1 MRYTM
6 HKGEEMSVEQ
16 KTESLKQMLS
26 NSQDIT
32 TRLFICKNKTKCG
45 LVFIDNAIDKLLLSS
60 SVIEPLQKFEWSDNL
75 ENDLWLIQQNIIAFT
90 SVKTVKTIDDTL
102 DDILNGFCAVIFED
116 CQTILMVECAK
127 WVTRLPSEPP
137 TSAVI
142 HGPREG
148 FVEDVTTNI
157 SLVRKRLKT
166 KELKIEQLIIGRET
180 KTEVRVCYLNNIV
193 KHEIVDKIIEKL
205 KKINIDGI
213 IDSSYLASF
222 LGDNTGSMFKQVG
235 TAEKPDIVVAKM
247 LEGRVAII
255 VDGSPFVLTL
265 PYLYI
270 EDLQSSNDYYMSPAH
285 ATFMRIIRCI
295 GLLGSILL
303 PGLYVALLVYHY
315 EIIPIKLLITIT
327 NSIQG
332 IPLPPFIEILF
343 ITLMFECLYEASL
356 RMPRYIGLALSIVG
370 AIILGDTA
378 VKAGLISSPGVL
390 VVAVAGM
397 LSYTVPDQSA
407 QISILRVV
415 FTIIG
420 GIFGLLG
427 LILGGMTLIAY
438 LASMTSYDTPYLAP
452 MSPFIIPDQKDA
464 IIKRS
469 LNQQK
474 MRPKSIPNSNARRQ
488 N

>member
-1 MRYTM
+1 
-6 HKGEEMSVEQ
+6 MSIQE
-16 KTESLKQMLS
+16 KTEALKKLLN

-32 TRLFICKNKTKCG
+32 TRLFVCKNNTKCG
-45 LVFIDNAIDKLLLSS
+45 LVFVDNAVDKLLLSS
-60 SVIEPLQKFEWSDNL
+60 SVIEPLQKFEWTNNKDN
-75 ENDLWLIQQNIIAFT
+75 DITLIQENIIAYT
-90 SVKTVKTIDDTL
+90 AVKTVKTIEDTI
-102 DDILNGFCAVIFED
+102 DDILNGFCAVLFDD

-127 WVTRLPSEPP
+127 WITRIPSEPP

-148 FVEDVTTNI
+148 FVEDITTNL
-157 SLVRKRLKT
+157 SLIRKRLKT
-166 KELKIEQLIIGRET
+166 KELKIEQLVVGRET
-180 KTEVRVCYLNNIV
+180 KTEVRVCYLNNIA
-193 KHEIVDKIIEKL
+193 KHEIVEKIIEKL
-205 KKINIDGI
+205 KKIDIDGI

-222 LGDNTGSMFKQVG
+222 LGDNTGSLFKQVG
-235 TAEKPDIVVAKM
+235 TSEKPDITVAKM
-247 LEGRVAII
+247 LEGRIAIV

-285 ATFMRIIRCI
+285 ATFMRFIRCI
-295 GLLGSILL
+295 GLLGAILL

-327 NSIQG
+327 NSVQG

-420 GIFGLLG
+420 GIFGLFG
-427 LILGGMTLIAY
+427 LILGGMVLIAY

-452 MSPFIIPDQKDA
+452 MSPFIIPDQKDG
-464 IIKRS
+464 IIKQS
-469 LNQQK
+469 LTKQK
-474 MRPKSIPNSNARRQ
+474 MRPRSIPNQNARRQ

>member
-1 MRYTM
+1 
-6 HKGEEMSVEQ
+6 MSITQ
-16 KTESLKQMLS
+16 KTDALKQMLN

-32 TRLFICKNKTKCG
+32 TRLFICKNNTKCG
-45 LVFIDNAIDKLLLSS
+45 LVFIDSAVDKLLLSS
-60 SVIEPLQKFEWSDNL
+60 SVIEPLQKFDFTNNKDN
-75 ENDLWLIQQNIIAFT
+75 DITSIQQTIIAYT
-90 SVKTVKTIDDTL
+90 SVKTVKTIEDTL
-102 DDILNGFCAVIFED
+102 QDILNGFCAVLFED

-127 WVTRLPSEPP
+127 WITRLPSEPP

-148 FVEDVTTNI
+148 FVEDITINM
-157 SLVRKRLKT
+157 SLIRKRLKT
-166 KELKIEQLIIGRET
+166 KELKVEQLIIGKET
-180 KTEVRVCYLNNIV
+180 QTQVRVCYLSNIADNNVV
-193 KHEIVDKIIEKL
+193 KKILTKL
-205 KKINIDGI
+205 KQIKIDGI

-222 LGDNTGSMFKQVG
+222 LGDNKGSLFKQVG
-235 TAEKPDIVVAKM
+235 TAEKPDVVVAKM
-247 LEGRVAII
+247 LEGRVAVV

-265 PYLYI
+265 PFLYI
-270 EDLQSSNDYYMSPAH
+270 EDLQSSNDYYLSPAH
-285 ATFMRIIRCI
+285 ATFMRIMRCF
-295 GLLGSILL
+295 GLFGAIIL
-303 PGLYVALLVYHY
+303 PGIYVALLVYHY

-332 IPLPPFIEILF
+332 IPLPPFIEVLF
-343 ITLMFECLYEASL
+343 IIVMFECLYEASL

-407 QISILRVV
+407 QISVLRVI

-420 GIFGLLG
+420 GIFGLYG
-427 LILGGMTLIAY
+427 LILGGMVLIAY
-438 LASMTSYDTPYLAP
+438 LASMTSYNSPYLAP
-452 MSPFIIPDQKDA
+452 LSPFIIPDQKDG
-464 IIKRS
+464 ILKRS

-474 MRPKSIPNSNARRQ
+474 TRPQSIPNKNARRQ
-488 N
+488 G

>member
-1 MRYTM
+1 MLCTT
-6 HKGEEMSVEQ
+6 KGAKMSIEE
-16 KTESLKQMLS
+16 KTNSLKTQLN
-26 NSQDIT
+26 NSQDIS
-32 TRLFICKNKTKCG
+32 TRLFVCKNNTKCG

-60 SVIEPLQKFEWSDNL
+60 SVIEPLQKFDWTNNKESDIQT
-75 ENDLWLIQQNIIAFT
+75 IQQQIIAFT
-90 SVKTVKTIDDTL
+90 SVKTVKTIEDTL
-102 DDILNGFCAVIFED
+102 DDVLNGFCTVLFED
-116 CQTILMVECAK
+116 CQTILMVECSK
-127 WVTRLPSEPP
+127 WITRLPTEPP

-148 FVEDVTTNI
+148 FVEDVNTNL
-157 SLVRKRLKT
+157 SLIRKRLKT
-166 KELKIEQLIIGRET
+166 KELKIENLILGRET
-180 KTEVRVCYLNNIV
+180 KTEIRICYLKNIA
-193 KHEIVDKIIEKL
+193 KQEIVNKIVEKIEK
-205 KKINIDGI
+205 IDIDGI
-213 IDSSYLASF
+213 IDSSYLSSF
-222 LGDNTGSMFKQVG
+222 LGDNTGSLFKQVG

-247 LEGRVAII
+247 LEGRIAII

-285 ATFMRIIRCI
+285 ATFMRIIRCF
-295 GLLGSILL
+295 GLFGAIIL

-315 EIIPIKLLITIT
+315 QIIPIKLLITIT

-332 IPLPPFIEILF
+332 IPLPPFVEILF

-397 LSYTVPDQSA
+397 LSYTVPDQAA
-407 QISILRVV
+407 QISVLRVI

-420 GIFGLLG
+420 GVFGLLG
-427 LILGGMTLIAY
+427 LILAGMALIAY
-438 LASMTSYDTPYLAP
+438 LASMTSYNTPYLAP
-452 MSPFIIPDQKDA
+452 MSPFIIPDQKDG
-464 IIKRS
+464 ILKRA

-474 MRPKSIPNSNARRQ
+474 TRPKSIPNQNSRRLK
-488 N
+488 

>member
-1 MRYTM
+1 MTI
-6 HKGEEMSVEQ
+6 EQ
-16 KTESLKQMLS
+16 KTQNIKQYLN

-32 TRLFICKNKTKCG
+32 TRTFICKNDTKCG
-45 LVFIDNAIDKLLLSS
+45 LVFIDSAVDKLLLSS
-60 SVIEPLQKFEWSDNL
+60 SVIDPLQKFEWTNNKDN
-75 ENDLWLIQQNIIAFT
+75 DITTIQESIIAYT
-90 SVKTVKTIDDTL
+90 SVATTKTIKETISN
-102 DDILNGFCAVIFED
+102 ILNGFCAVLFDD
-116 CQTILMVECAK
+116 CDTILMVECAK

-148 FVEDVTTNI
+148 FVEDVTTN
-157 SLVRKRLKT
+157 LALLRKRLKT
-166 KELKIEQLIIGRET
+166 KELKIEQLVIGRET
-180 KTEVRVCYLNNIV
+180 ATEVRVCYLNNIADPT
-193 KHEIVDKIIEKL
+193 IVQKIVQKL
-205 KKINIDGI
+205 KKIDIDGVV
-213 IDSSYLASF
+213 DSSYLAAF
-222 LGDNTGSMFKQVG
+222 LGDNRGSLFKQVG

-265 PYLYI
+265 PFLYI
-270 EDLQSSNDYYMSPAH
+270 EDLQSSNDYYLSPAH
-285 ATFMRIIRCI
+285 ATFMRFMRCFGLFGAII
-295 GLLGSILL
+295 L

-332 IPLPPFIEILF
+332 IPLPPFVEVLF
-343 ITLMFECLYEASL
+343 IIVMFECLYEASL

-407 QISILRVV
+407 QISVLRVI

-420 GIFGLLG
+420 GIFGLFG
-427 LILGGMTLIAY
+427 LILGGMVLISY
-438 LASMTSYDTPYLAP
+438 LASMTSYNTPYLAP
-452 MSPFIIPDQKDA
+452 MSPFILQDQKDA
-464 IIKRS
+464 IFKRS

-474 MRPKSIPNSNARRQ
+474 LRPKSIPNTNARRQ

>member
-1 MRYTM
+1 
-6 HKGEEMSVEQ
+6 MSITQ
-16 KTESLKQMLS
+16 KTDALKQMLN

-32 TRLFICKNKTKCG
+32 TRLFICKNNTKCG
-45 LVFIDNAIDKLLLSS
+45 LVFIDSAVDKLLLSS
-60 SVIEPLQKFEWSDNL
+60 SVIEPLQKFDFTNNKDN
-75 ENDLWLIQQNIIAFT
+75 DITLIQQTIIAYT
-90 SVKTVKTIDDTL
+90 SVKTAKTIEDTL
-102 DDILNGFCAVIFED
+102 QDILNGFCAVLFED

-148 FVEDVTTNI
+148 FVEDITINM
-157 SLVRKRLKT
+157 SLIRKRLKT
-166 KELKIEQLIIGRET
+166 KELKVEQLVIGKET
-180 KTEVRVCYLNNIV
+180 QTQVRVCYLSNIADNNVV
-193 KHEIVDKIIEKL
+193 KKILAKL
-205 KKINIDGI
+205 KQIKIDGI

-222 LGDNTGSMFKQVG
+222 LGNNKGSLFKQVG
-235 TAEKPDIVVAKM
+235 TAEKPDVVVAKM
-247 LEGRVAII
+247 LEGRVAVV

-265 PYLYI
+265 PFLYI
-270 EDLQSSNDYYMSPAH
+270 EDLQSSNDYYLSPAH
-285 ATFMRIIRCI
+285 ATFMRIMRCF
-295 GLLGSILL
+295 GLFGAIIL
-303 PGLYVALLVYHY
+303 PGIYVALLVYHY

-332 IPLPPFIEILF
+332 IPLPPFIEVLF
-343 ITLMFECLYEASL
+343 IIVMFECLYEASL

-407 QISILRVV
+407 QISVLRVI

-420 GIFGLLG
+420 GIFGLYG
-427 LILGGMTLIAY
+427 LILGGMVLIAY
-438 LASMTSYDTPYLAP
+438 LASMTSYNSPYLAP
-452 MSPFIIPDQKDA
+452 MSPFIISDQKDG
-464 IIKRS
+464 ILKRS

-474 MRPKSIPNSNARRQ
+474 NRPQSIPNKNARRQ
-488 N
+488 G